1 MQNKTLGFGGRVIDD
16 SLPKY
21 INTAETKIFKK
32 KQILFN
38 EKILNKQNN
47 KKIIIVRAILMLLN

>member
-21 INTAETKIFKK
+21 INTAERINLV
-32 KQILFN
+32 IP
-38 EKILNKQNN
+38 EIY
-47 KKIIIVRAILMLLN
+47 

>member
-1 MQNKTLGFGGRVIDD
+1 MVPIINMQNKTLGFGGRVIDD
-16 SLPKY
+16 TLPKY

-47 KKIIIVRAILMLLN
+47 KKI